1 MVTATTT
8 VSKQSGRVS
17 QDIRRACF
25 TTGKLRPEKGTDG
38 ASIGFYAQPDPHDS
52 YKGSTPPPSS
62 MPSSGLTRSR
72 LGVTVH
78 QPGLGPLLDLRAG
91 GFLDEVA
98 APAALAAA
106 TTGSGVIGFSQG
118 LARFLATRWLRL
130 QLLVAAVASGAL
142 IRSLAPL
149 LRDKHRDPAVLLLDG
164 SGCHVIPL
172 LGSHGRNGDQLAAAM
187 AAFRGGRAWRSGYS
201 SGSGQ
206 LALDCFGTSLGWRR
220 GSGDWDGLVK
230 VFARQ
235 PQPMALV
242 QESGSPSWR
251 ATAAAARLQPADPLP
266 PGEPWLYVGHRA
278 ATGATAHWH
287 PPVLWLG
294 LGCERHTRQAVLEA
308 AVEKSLASAGLAAA
322 AVAGAASLDRKG
334 DEPGLLA
341 LCRQRQWPLK
351 IFTAAHLAAVPV
363 PNGSPVVARQVGTPS
378 VAEAAALAAAG
389 TGARLLAPKTVV
401 HGERASGA
409 ATCAV
414 ALATSPRAPAR
425 GALDVIGSGPGAL
438 DQLTPAARAALA
450 AAAAWVG
457 YGPYLDRLEPL
468 RAPQQLRLDG
478 VLGKEQE
485 RCATAL
491 AMACQGQRVALVSSG
506 DSGIYGLAGLALT
519 CWLDLPEQDRPD
531 FAVHPGISALQM
543 AAARLG
549 GPLMHDFCAISLSDK
564 LTPWPTIRQRLHAAA
579 LGDFVV
585 ALYNPRSR
593 ERVWQL
599 QEARSI
605 LLAERSGST
614 PVAVC
619 RQLARP
625 EEQITLTTLA
635 ELESSTVDMLTLVL
649 VGNSQT
655 RRQDPWLVTPRGYAV
670 DRGVES
676 G

>member
-1 MVTATTT
+1 
-8 VSKQSGRVS
+8 
-17 QDIRRACF
+17 
-25 TTGKLRPEKGTDG
+25 
-38 ASIGFYAQPDPHDS
+38 
-52 YKGSTPPPSS
+52 
-62 MPSSGLTRSR
+62 MPSSRLTQVR

-78 QPGLGPLLDLRAG
+78 QHGLGPLLDLQAG

-106 TTGSGVIGFSQG
+106 TTGSGVTGFSQG
-118 LARFLATRWLRL
+118 LAHFLAARWLQL
-130 QLLVAAVASGAL
+130 QLLVAAMASGAL

-149 LRDKHRDPAVLLLDG
+149 LQDKRQDPAVLLLDG

-172 LGSHGRNGDQLAAAM
+172 LGSHRRHGDQLATAM
-187 AAFRGGRAWRSGYS
+187 AASRGGRVWRSGYS

-206 LALDCFGTSLGWRR
+206 LALDCFGSSMGWQRGLGN
-220 GSGDWDGLVK
+220 WDGLVK
-230 VFARQ
+230 AFAQRQ
-235 PQPMALV
+235 GMALV
-242 QESGSPSWR
+242 QESGSTCWR

-266 PGEPWLYVGHRA
+266 PGQPWLYIGHRS

-294 LGCERHTRQAVLEA
+294 LGCERHTHQAVLEA
-308 AVEKSLASAGLAAA
+308 AVEKSLVSAGLAAA
-322 AVAGAASLDRKG
+322 AVAGVASLDRKG

-341 LCRQRQWPLK
+341 LCQQRQWPLK
-351 IFTAAHLAAVPV
+351 VFTAAQLAAIPV
-363 PNGSPVVARQVGTPS
+363 PNGSPVVAKQVGTPS

-389 TGARLLAPKTVV
+389 TGAQLLVPKTIV
-401 HGERASGA
+401 HGEGASGA
-409 ATCAV
+409 ATCAA
-414 ALATSPRAPAR
+414 ALATSPWAPGR
-425 GALDVIGSGPGAL
+425 GALDLIGSGPGAL
-438 DQLTPAARAALA
+438 NQLTSAARSALA
-450 AAAAWVG
+450 AATTWVG
-457 YGPYLDRLEPL
+457 YGPYLNRLEPL
-468 RAPQQLRLDG
+468 RAPHQLRLDG

-491 AMACQGQRVALVSSG
+491 AMACQGQRVALISSG
-506 DSGIYGLAGLALT
+506 DSGIYGLAGLALA
-519 CWLDLPEQDRPD
+519 CWLELPEQERPG

-549 GPLMHDFCAISLSDK
+549 GPLMHDFCVISLSDK
-564 LTPWPTIRQRLHAAA
+564 LTPWATIQQRLHAAA

-585 ALYNPRSR
+585 ALYNPRSK

-599 QEARSI
+599 QEARRI

-614 PVAVC
+614 PVAIC

-625 EEQITLTTLA
+625 EEHITLTTLA
-635 ELESSTVDMLTLVL
+635 ALESSMVDMLTLVL

-655 RRQDPWLVTPRGYAV
+655 QCQGSWLLTPRGYAM
-670 DRGVES
+670 DRTVES

>member
-1 MVTATTT
+1 
-8 VSKQSGRVS
+8 
-17 QDIRRACF
+17 
-25 TTGKLRPEKGTDG
+25 
-38 ASIGFYAQPDPHDS
+38 
-52 YKGSTPPPSS
+52 
-62 MPSSGLTRSR
+62 MPSSRLNQVR

-78 QPGLGPLLDLRAG
+78 HHGLGPLLDLQAG

-98 APAALAAA
+98 APTALATA
-106 TTGSGVIGFSQG
+106 TSGSGVTGFSQG
-118 LARFLATRWLRL
+118 LAHFLTTRWPQL
-130 QLLVAAVASGAL
+130 QLLVAAMAAGAL

-164 SGCHVIPL
+164 SGCHLVPL
-172 LGSHGRNGDQLAAAM
+172 LGGHGRHGDQLATAM
-187 AAFRGGRAWRSGYS
+187 AAFRGGQVWRSGYS
-201 SGSGQ
+201 SGSGK
-206 LALDCFGTSLGWRR
+206 LALDCFGSSLGWQR
-220 GSGDWDGLVK
+220 GWGNWDGLVK
-230 VFARQ
+230 AFAQ
-235 PQPMALV
+235 QEHMVLV
-242 QESGSPSWR
+242 QESGATSWR
-251 ATAAAARLQPADPLP
+251 TTAAAARLQLADPLP
-266 PGEPWLYVGHRA
+266 PRRPWLYVGHRS
-278 ATGATAHWH
+278 ATGAMAHWH

-294 LGCERHTRQAVLEA
+294 LGCERHTHQAVLEA
-308 AVEKSLASAGLAAA
+308 VVEKSLVSAGLAAA
-322 AVAGAASLDRKG
+322 AVAGVASLDRKS

-341 LCRQRQWPLK
+341 LCQQRQWPLK
-351 IFTAAHLAAVPV
+351 VFTADHLAAIAV
-363 PNGSPVVARQVGTPS
+363 PNGSPIVARQVGTPS

-401 HGERASGA
+401 RGERASGA

-414 ALATSPRAPAR
+414 ALATSPWAPAR
-425 GALDVIGSGPGAL
+425 GALEVIGSGPGAL

-450 AAAAWVG
+450 AATTWVG

-468 RAPQQLRLDG
+468 RAPHQLRLDG

-491 AMACQGQRVALVSSG
+491 AMACQGQRVVLVSSG
-506 DSGIYGLAGLALT
+506 DSGIYGLAGLAVAR
-519 CWLDLPEQDRPD
+519 WLDLSEQDRPG

-549 GPLMHDFCAISLSDK
+549 GPLMHDFCVISLSDK
-564 LTPWPTIRQRLHAAA
+564 LTPWATIRQRLQAAA

-585 ALYNPRSR
+585 ALYNPRSK

-599 QEARSI
+599 QEARRI

-614 PVAVC
+614 PVAIC

-625 EEQITLTTLA
+625 EEQVTLTTLA
-635 ELESSTVDMLTLVL
+635 ALESSTVDMLTLVL

-655 RRQDPWLVTPRGYAV
+655 RRQGPWLVTPRGYAL
-670 DRGVES
+670 DRIVES

>member
-1 MVTATTT
+1 
-8 VSKQSGRVS
+8 
-17 QDIRRACF
+17 
-25 TTGKLRPEKGTDG
+25 
-38 ASIGFYAQPDPHDS
+38 
-52 YKGSTPPPSS
+52 
-62 MPSSGLTRSR
+62 MPSSTLTQAR

-78 QPGLGPLLDLRAG
+78 QPGLGLLLDLRAG

-98 APAALAAA
+98 APTALAAA
-106 TTGSGVIGFSQG
+106 TTGSGVTGFSQG
-118 LARFLATRWLRL
+118 LAHFLATRWLQL

-172 LGSHGRNGDQLAAAM
+172 LGSHGQKGDQLAAAM
-187 AAFRGGRAWRSGYS
+187 AAFRGGQVWRSGYS

-206 LALDCFGTSLGWRR
+206 LALDCFGSSLGWQR
-220 GSGDWDGLVK
+220 GLGSWDEVVK
-230 VFARQ
+230 AFAQRQ
-235 PQPMALV
+235 GMALV

-294 LGCERHTRQAVLEA
+294 LGCERHTHPVVLEA

-322 AVAGAASLDRKG
+322 AVAGVASLDRKS

-341 LCRQRQWPLK
+341 LCQQHQWPLK
-351 IFTAAHLAAVPV
+351 VFTADHLAAIPV

-389 TGARLLAPKTVV
+389 TSARLLAPKTVV
-401 HGERASGA
+401 RGERASGA

-414 ALATSPRAPAR
+414 ALATSPWAPAR

-438 DQLTPAARAALA
+438 DQLTPAARATLA
-450 AAAAWVG
+450 AATTWVG

-468 RAPQQLRLDG
+468 RAPHQLRLDG

-485 RCATAL
+485 RCAIAL
-491 AMACQGQRVALVSSG
+491 AMACQGQRVVLVSSG
-506 DSGIYGLAGLALT
+506 DSGIYGLAGLAVAR
-519 CWLDLPEQDRPD
+519 WLDLPEQDRPG

-549 GPLMHDFCAISLSDK
+549 GPLMHDFCVISLSDK
-564 LTPWPTIRQRLHAAA
+564 LTPWATIRQRLQAAA

-585 ALYNPRSR
+585 ALYNPRSK

-599 QEARSI
+599 QEARRI

-614 PVAVC
+614 PVAIC

-625 EEQITLTTLA
+625 KEQVTLTTLA
-635 ELESSTVDMLTLVL
+635 ALESSTVDMLTLVL

-655 RRQDPWLVTPRGYAV
+655 RRQGPWLVTPRGYAL
-670 DRGVES
+670 DRIVES

>member
-1 MVTATTT
+1 
-8 VSKQSGRVS
+8 
-17 QDIRRACF
+17 
-25 TTGKLRPEKGTDG
+25 
-38 ASIGFYAQPDPHDS
+38 
-52 YKGSTPPPSS
+52 
-62 MPSSGLTRSR
+62 MPSSSPTQAR

-78 QPGLGPLLDLRAG
+78 QPGLGLLLDLRAG

-98 APAALAAA
+98 APTALAAA
-106 TTGSGVIGFSQG
+106 TTGSGVTGFSQG
-118 LARFLATRWLRL
+118 LAHFLATRWLQL

-149 LRDKHRDPAVLLLDG
+149 LRDKYRDPAVLLLDG

-172 LGSHGRNGDQLAAAM
+172 LGSHGRHGDQLAAAM
-187 AAFRGGRAWRSGYS
+187 AAFRGGQVWRSGYS

-206 LALDCFGTSLGWRR
+206 LALDCFGSSLGWQR
-220 GSGDWDGLVK
+220 GLGSWDELVK
-230 VFARQ
+230 AFAQRQ
-235 PQPMALV
+235 GMALV

-251 ATAAAARLQPADPLP
+251 ATAAAERLQPADPLP
-266 PGEPWLYVGHRA
+266 PGEPWLYVGHRT

-294 LGCERHTRQAVLEA
+294 LGCERHTHPVILEA
-308 AVEKSLASAGLAAA
+308 AVEKSLVSAGLAAA
-322 AVAGAASLDRKG
+322 AVAGVASLDRKS

-341 LCRQRQWPLK
+341 LCQQHQWPLK
-351 IFTAAHLAAVPV
+351 IFTADHLAAIPV

-401 HGERASGA
+401 RGERASGA

-414 ALATSPRAPAR
+414 ALATSPWAPAR
-425 GALDVIGSGPGAL
+425 GVLDVIGSGPGAL

-450 AAAAWVG
+450 AATTWVG

-468 RAPQQLRLDG
+468 RASHQLRLDG

-506 DSGIYGLAGLALT
+506 DSGIYGLAGLAVAR
-519 CWLDLPEQDRPD
+519 WLDLPEQDRPG

-549 GPLMHDFCAISLSDK
+549 GPLMHDFCVISLSDK
-564 LTPWPTIRQRLHAAA
+564 LTPWATIRQRLHAAA

-585 ALYNPRSR
+585 ALYNPRSK
-593 ERVWQL
+593 ERVRQL
-599 QEARSI
+599 QEARRI
-605 LLAERSGST
+605 LLAERPGST
-614 PVAVC
+614 PVAIC

-625 EEQITLTTLA
+625 EEQVTLTTLA
-635 ELESSTVDMLTLVL
+635 ALESSTVDMLTLVL

-655 RRQDPWLVTPRGYAV
+655 RRQGPWLVTPRGYAM
-670 DRGVES
+670 DRIVES

>member
-1 MVTATTT
+1 
-8 VSKQSGRVS
+8 
-17 QDIRRACF
+17 
-25 TTGKLRPEKGTDG
+25 
-38 ASIGFYAQPDPHDS
+38 
-52 YKGSTPPPSS
+52 
-62 MPSSGLTRSR
+62 MPSSSPTQAR

-78 QPGLGPLLDLRAG
+78 QPGLGLLLDLRAG

-98 APAALAAA
+98 APTALAAA
-106 TTGSGVIGFSQG
+106 TTGSGVTGFSQG
-118 LARFLATRWLRL
+118 LAHFLATRWLQL

-149 LRDKHRDPAVLLLDG
+149 LRDKYRDPAVLLLDG

-172 LGSHGRNGDQLAAAM
+172 LGSHGRHGDQLAAAM
-187 AAFRGGRAWRSGYS
+187 AAFRGGQVWRSGYS

-206 LALDCFGTSLGWRR
+206 LALDCFGSSLGWQR
-220 GSGDWDGLVK
+220 GLGSWDELVK
-230 VFARQ
+230 AFAQRQ
-235 PQPMALV
+235 GMALV

-251 ATAAAARLQPADPLP
+251 ATAAAERLQPADPLP
-266 PGEPWLYVGHRA
+266 PGEPWLYVGHRT

-294 LGCERHTRQAVLEA
+294 LGCERHTHPVILEA
-308 AVEKSLASAGLAAA
+308 AVEKSLVSAGLAAA
-322 AVAGAASLDRKG
+322 AVAGVASLDRKS

-341 LCRQRQWPLK
+341 LCQQHQWPLK
-351 IFTAAHLAAVPV
+351 IFTADHLAAIPV

-401 HGERASGA
+401 RGERASGA

-414 ALATSPRAPAR
+414 ALATSPWAPAR
-425 GALDVIGSGPGAL
+425 GVLDVIGSGPGAL

-450 AAAAWVG
+450 AATTWVG

-468 RAPQQLRLDG
+468 RASHQLRLDG

-506 DSGIYGLAGLALT
+506 DSGIYGLAGLAVAR
-519 CWLDLPEQDRPD
+519 WLDLPEQDRPG

-549 GPLMHDFCAISLSDK
+549 GPLMHDFCVISLSDK
-564 LTPWPTIRQRLHAAA
+564 LTPWATIRQRLHAAA

-585 ALYNPRSR
+585 ALYNPRSK
-593 ERVWQL
+593 ERVRQL
-599 QEARSI
+599 QEARRI
-605 LLAERSGST
+605 LLTERSGST
-614 PVAVC
+614 PVAIC

-625 EEQITLTTLA
+625 EEQVTLTTLA
-635 ELESSTVDMLTLVL
+635 ALESSTVDMLTLVL

-655 RRQDPWLVTPRGYAV
+655 RRQGPWLVTPRGYAM
-670 DRGVES
+670 DRIVES

>member
-1 MVTATTT
+1 
-8 VSKQSGRVS
+8 
-17 QDIRRACF
+17 
-25 TTGKLRPEKGTDG
+25 
-38 ASIGFYAQPDPHDS
+38 
-52 YKGSTPPPSS
+52 
-62 MPSSGLTRSR
+62 MPSSSPTQAR

-78 QPGLGPLLDLRAG
+78 QPGLGLLLDLRAG

-98 APAALAAA
+98 APTALAAA
-106 TTGSGVIGFSQG
+106 TTGSRVTGFSQG
-118 LARFLATRWLRL
+118 LAHFLATRWLQL

-149 LRDKHRDPAVLLLDG
+149 LRDKYRDPAVLLLDG

-172 LGSHGRNGDQLAAAM
+172 LGSHGRHGDQLAAAM
-187 AAFRGGRAWRSGYS
+187 AAFRGGQVWRSGYS

-206 LALDCFGTSLGWRR
+206 LALDCFGSSLGWQR
-220 GSGDWDGLVK
+220 GLGSWDELVK
-230 VFARQ
+230 AFAQRKG
-235 PQPMALV
+235 MALV

-251 ATAAAARLQPADPLP
+251 ATAAAERLQPADPLP
-266 PGEPWLYVGHRA
+266 PGEPWLYVGHRT

-294 LGCERHTRQAVLEA
+294 LGCERHTHPVVLEA
-308 AVEKSLASAGLAAA
+308 AVEKSLVSAGLAAA
-322 AVAGAASLDRKG
+322 AVAGVASLDRKG

-341 LCRQRQWPLK
+341 LCQQHQWPLK
-351 IFTAAHLAAVPV
+351 IFTADHLAAIPV

-401 HGERASGA
+401 RGERASGA

-414 ALATSPRAPAR
+414 ALATSPWAPAR

-450 AAAAWVG
+450 AATTWVG

-468 RAPQQLRLDG
+468 RAPHQLRLDG

-506 DSGIYGLAGLALT
+506 DSGIYGLAGLAVAR
-519 CWLDLPEQDRPD
+519 WLDLPEQDRPG

-549 GPLMHDFCAISLSDK
+549 GPLMHDFCVISLSDK
-564 LTPWPTIRQRLHAAA
+564 LTPWATIRQRLHAAA

-585 ALYNPRSR
+585 ALYNPRSK
-593 ERVWQL
+593 ERVRQL
-599 QEARSI
+599 QEARRI

-614 PVAVC
+614 PVAIC

-635 ELESSTVDMLTLVL
+635 ALESSTVDMLTLVL

-655 RRQDPWLVTPRGYAV
+655 RRQGPWLVTPRGYAM
-670 DRGVES
+670 DRIVES

>member
-1 MVTATTT
+1 MV
-8 VSKQSGRVS
+8 
-17 QDIRRACF
+17 
-25 TTGKLRPEKGTDG
+25 
-38 ASIGFYAQPDPHDS
+38 
-52 YKGSTPPPSS
+52 
-62 MPSSGLTRSR
+62 R

-78 QPGLGPLLDLRAG
+78 QHGLEPLLDLQAG

-98 APAALAAA
+98 APVALAAA
-106 TTGSGVIGFSQG
+106 TTGSGVTGFSQG
-118 LARFLATRWLRL
+118 LARFLAARWPRL
-130 QLLVAAVASGAL
+130 QLLVAAMASGAL

-149 LRDKHRDPAVLLLDG
+149 LQDKHRDPAVLLLDG
-164 SGCHVIPL
+164 SGRHLIPL
-172 LGSHGRNGDQLAAAM
+172 LGSHGRHGDQLATAM
-187 AAFRGGRAWRSGYS
+187 AAFRGGQVWRSGYS

-206 LALDCFGTSLGWRR
+206 LALDCFGSSLGWQR
-220 GSGDWDGLVK
+220 GLGNWDELVK
-230 VFARQ
+230 AFAQRQ
-235 PQPMALV
+235 GMALV
-242 QESGSPSWR
+242 QDSGSTAWR

-266 PGEPWLYVGHRA
+266 PGEPWLYVGHRS
-278 ATGATAHWH
+278 ATGAMAHWH

-294 LGCERHTRQAVLEA
+294 LGCERHTCQAVLEA
-308 AVEKSLASAGLAAA
+308 AVEKSLVSAGLAAA
-322 AVAGAASLDRKG
+322 AVAGVASLDRKG

-341 LCRQRQWPLK
+341 LCQQRQWPLK
-351 IFTAAHLAAVPV
+351 IFTADHLAAIPV
-363 PNGSPVVARQVGTPS
+363 PNGSPIVARQVGTPS

-401 HGERASGA
+401 RGERASGA

-414 ALATSPRAPAR
+414 ALATGPWAPVR

-450 AAAAWVG
+450 AATTWVG

-468 RAPQQLRLDG
+468 RAPHQLRLDG

-506 DSGIYGLAGLALT
+506 DSGIYGLAGLAVAR
-519 CWLDLPEQDRPD
+519 WLDLPEQDRPG

-549 GPLMHDFCAISLSDK
+549 APLMHDFCVISLSDK
-564 LTPWPTIRQRLHAAA
+564 LTPWATIRQRLHAAA

-585 ALYNPRSR
+585 ALYNPRSK
-593 ERVWQL
+593 ERVRQL
-599 QEARSI
+599 QEARKI
-605 LLAERSGST
+605 LLTERSGST
-614 PVAVC
+614 PVAIC

-625 EEQITLTTLA
+625 EEHVTLTTLGA
-635 ELESSTVDMLTLVL
+635 LESSMVDMLTLVL

-655 RRQDPWLVTPRGYAV
+655 RRQGSWLVTPRGYAM
-670 DRGVES
+670 DRIVES

>member
-1 MVTATTT
+1 
-8 VSKQSGRVS
+8 
-17 QDIRRACF
+17 
-25 TTGKLRPEKGTDG
+25 
-38 ASIGFYAQPDPHDS
+38 
-52 YKGSTPPPSS
+52 
-62 MPSSGLTRSR
+62 MPSPGLTQVR
-72 LGVTVH
+72 LGVAVH

-106 TTGSGVIGFSQG
+106 ATGSGVIGFSRG
-118 LARFLATRWLRL
+118 LARFLATRWPQL
-130 QLLVAAVASGAL
+130 QLLVAAMASGAL

-149 LRDKHRDPAVLLLDG
+149 LRDKRLDPAVLLLDG
-164 SGCHVIPL
+164 GGRHVIPL
-172 LGSHGRNGDQLAAAM
+172 LGSHGRYGDQLATAM
-187 AAFRGGRAWRSGYS
+187 AAFRGGQVWRSGYS

-206 LALDCFGTSLGWRR
+206 LALDCFGSSLGWRR
-220 GSGDWDGLVK
+220 GLGNWDQLVK
-230 VFARQ
+230 AFAQ
-235 PQPMALV
+235 HQGMALV

-266 PGEPWLYVGHRA
+266 PGEHCKHWLYVGHRA

-294 LGCERHTRQAVLEA
+294 LGCERHTRPAVLEA
-308 AVEKSLASAGLAAA
+308 AVEKGLASAGLAAA
-322 AVAGAASLDRKG
+322 AVAGVASLDRKG

-341 LCRQRQWPLK
+341 LCQQRQWPLK

-389 TGARLLAPKTVV
+389 TGARLLVPKTVV

-414 ALATSPRAPAR
+414 ALATSSWAPAR
-425 GALDVIGSGPGAL
+425 GALDVVGSGPGAL
-438 DQLTPAARAALA
+438 DQLTPAARSVLA
-450 AAAAWVG
+450 AATTWVG

-468 RAPQQLRLDG
+468 RAPHQLRLDG
-478 VLGKEQE
+478 VLGKERE

-491 AMACQGQRVALVSSG
+491 VTACQGQRVVLVSSG
-506 DSGIYGLAGLALT
+506 DSGIYGLAGLALAR
-519 CWLDLPEQDRPD
+519 WLDLSEQDRPD

-549 GPLMHDFCAISLSDK
+549 GPLMHDFCVISLSDK
-564 LTPWPTIRQRLHAAA
+564 LTPWATIQQRLHAAA

-585 ALYNPRSR
+585 ALYNPRSK
-593 ERVWQL
+593 ERSWQL
-599 QEARSI
+599 QEARRI
-605 LLAERSGST
+605 LLAGRAGST
-614 PVAVC
+614 PVAIC

-625 EEQITLTTLA
+625 EEHVTLTTLA
-635 ELESSTVDMLTLVL
+635 ALESSTVDMLTLVL
-649 VGNSQT
+649 VGNSQSQ
-655 RRQDPWLVTPRGYAV
+655 RRGSWLVTPRGYAV
-670 DRGVES
+670 DRMVES

>member
-1 MVTATTT
+1 
-8 VSKQSGRVS
+8 
-17 QDIRRACF
+17 
-25 TTGKLRPEKGTDG
+25 
-38 ASIGFYAQPDPHDS
+38 
-52 YKGSTPPPSS
+52 
-62 MPSSGLTRSR
+62 MPSSSLTQAR

-78 QPGLGPLLDLRAG
+78 QPGLGLLLDLRAG

-98 APAALAAA
+98 APTALAAA
-106 TTGSGVIGFSQG
+106 TTGSGVTGFSQG
-118 LARFLATRWLRL
+118 LAHFLATRWLQL

-172 LGSHGRNGDQLAAAM
+172 LGSHGQNGDQLAAAM
-187 AAFRGGRAWRSGYS
+187 AAFRGGQVWRSGYS

-206 LALDCFGTSLGWRR
+206 LALDCFGSSLGWQR
-220 GSGDWDGLVK
+220 GLGSWDELVK
-230 VFARQ
+230 AFAQRQ
-235 PQPMALV
+235 GMALV

-294 LGCERHTRQAVLEA
+294 LGCERHTHPVVLEA
-308 AVEKSLASAGLAAA
+308 AVEKSLVSAGLAAA
-322 AVAGAASLDRKG
+322 AVAGVASLDRKS

-341 LCRQRQWPLK
+341 LCQQRQWPLK
-351 IFTAAHLAAVPV
+351 VFTADHLAVIPV

-389 TGARLLAPKTVV
+389 TSARLLAPKTVV
-401 HGERASGA
+401 RGERASGA

-414 ALATSPRAPAR
+414 ALATSPWAPAR
-425 GALDVIGSGPGAL
+425 GALEVIGSGPGAL

-450 AAAAWVG
+450 AATTWVG

-468 RAPQQLRLDG
+468 RAPHQLRLDG

-485 RCATAL
+485 RCAIAL
-491 AMACQGQRVALVSSG
+491 AMACQGQRVVLVSSG
-506 DSGIYGLAGLALT
+506 DSGIYGLAGLAVAR
-519 CWLDLPEQDRPD
+519 WLDLPEQDRPG

-549 GPLMHDFCAISLSDK
+549 GPLMHDFCVISLSDK
-564 LTPWPTIRQRLHAAA
+564 LTPWATIRQRLQAAA

-585 ALYNPRSR
+585 ALYNPRSK

-599 QEARSI
+599 QEARRI

-614 PVAVC
+614 PVAIC

-625 EEQITLTTLA
+625 EEQVTLTTLA
-635 ELESSTVDMLTLVL
+635 ALESSTVDMLTLVL

-655 RRQDPWLVTPRGYAV
+655 RRQGPWLVTPRGYAL
-670 DRGVES
+670 DRIVES

>member
-1 MVTATTT
+1 
-8 VSKQSGRVS
+8 
-17 QDIRRACF
+17 
-25 TTGKLRPEKGTDG
+25 
-38 ASIGFYAQPDPHDS
+38 
-52 YKGSTPPPSS
+52 
-62 MPSSGLTRSR
+62 MPSSSPTQAR

-78 QPGLGPLLDLRAG
+78 QPGLGLLLDLRAG

-98 APAALAAA
+98 APTALAAA
-106 TTGSGVIGFSQG
+106 TTGSGVTGFSQG
-118 LARFLATRWLRL
+118 LAHFLATRWLQL

-149 LRDKHRDPAVLLLDG
+149 LRDKYRDPAVLLLDG

-172 LGSHGRNGDQLAAAM
+172 LGSHGRHGDQLAAAM
-187 AAFRGGRAWRSGYS
+187 AAFRGGQVWRSGYS

-206 LALDCFGTSLGWRR
+206 LALDCFGSSLGWQR
-220 GSGDWDGLVK
+220 GLGSWDELVK
-230 VFARQ
+230 AFAQRQ
-235 PQPMALV
+235 GMALV

-251 ATAAAARLQPADPLP
+251 ATAAAERLQPADPLP
-266 PGEPWLYVGHRA
+266 PGEPWLYVGHRT

-294 LGCERHTRQAVLEA
+294 LGCERHTHPVVLEA
-308 AVEKSLASAGLAAA
+308 AVEKSLVSAGLAAA
-322 AVAGAASLDRKG
+322 AVAGVASLDRKS

-341 LCRQRQWPLK
+341 LCQQHQWPLK
-351 IFTAAHLAAVPV
+351 IFTADHLAAIPV

-401 HGERASGA
+401 RGERASGA

-414 ALATSPRAPAR
+414 ALATSPWAPAR

-450 AAAAWVG
+450 AATTWVG

-468 RAPQQLRLDG
+468 RASHQLRLDG

-506 DSGIYGLAGLALT
+506 DSGIYGLAGLAVAR
-519 CWLDLPEQDRPD
+519 WLDLPEQDRPG

-549 GPLMHDFCAISLSDK
+549 GPLMHDFCVISLSDK
-564 LTPWPTIRQRLHAAA
+564 LTPWATIRQRLHAAA

-585 ALYNPRSR
+585 ALYNPRSK
-593 ERVWQL
+593 ERVRQL
-599 QEARSI
+599 QEARRI

-614 PVAVC
+614 PVAIC

-625 EEQITLTTLA
+625 EEQVTLTTLA
-635 ELESSTVDMLTLVL
+635 ALESSTVDMLTLVL

-655 RRQDPWLVTPRGYAV
+655 RRQGPWLVTPRGYAM
-670 DRGVES
+670 DRIVES

>member
-1 MVTATTT
+1 
-8 VSKQSGRVS
+8 
-17 QDIRRACF
+17 
-25 TTGKLRPEKGTDG
+25 
-38 ASIGFYAQPDPHDS
+38 
-52 YKGSTPPPSS
+52 
-62 MPSSGLTRSR
+62 MPSSSPTQAR

-78 QPGLGPLLDLRAG
+78 QPGLGLLLDLRAG

-98 APAALAAA
+98 APTALAAA
-106 TTGSGVIGFSQG
+106 TTGSGVTGFSQG
-118 LARFLATRWLRL
+118 LAHFLATRWLQL

-149 LRDKHRDPAVLLLDG
+149 LRDKYRDPAVLLLDG

-172 LGSHGRNGDQLAAAM
+172 LGSHGRHGDQLAAAM
-187 AAFRGGRAWRSGYS
+187 AAFRGGQVWRSGYS

-206 LALDCFGTSLGWRR
+206 LALDCFGSSLGWQR
-220 GSGDWDGLVK
+220 GLGSWDELVK
-230 VFARQ
+230 AFAQRQ
-235 PQPMALV
+235 GMALV

-251 ATAAAARLQPADPLP
+251 ATAAAERLQPADPLP
-266 PGEPWLYVGHRA
+266 PGEPWLYVGHRT

-294 LGCERHTRQAVLEA
+294 LGCERHTHPVVLEA
-308 AVEKSLASAGLAAA
+308 AVEKSLVSAGLAAA
-322 AVAGAASLDRKG
+322 AVAGVASLDRKS

-341 LCRQRQWPLK
+341 LCQQHQWPLK
-351 IFTAAHLAAVPV
+351 IFTADHLAAIPV

-401 HGERASGA
+401 RGERASGA

-414 ALATSPRAPAR
+414 ALAISPWAPAR

-450 AAAAWVG
+450 AATTWVG

-468 RAPQQLRLDG
+468 RAPHQLRLDG

-506 DSGIYGLAGLALT
+506 DSGIYGLAGLAVAR
-519 CWLDLPEQDRPD
+519 WLDLPEQDRPG

-549 GPLMHDFCAISLSDK
+549 GPLMHDFCVISLSDK
-564 LTPWPTIRQRLHAAA
+564 LTPWATIRQRLHAAA

-585 ALYNPRSR
+585 ALYNPRSK
-593 ERVWQL
+593 ERVRQL
-599 QEARSI
+599 QEARRI

-614 PVAVC
+614 PVAIC

-625 EEQITLTTLA
+625 EEQVTLTTLA
-635 ELESSTVDMLTLVL
+635 ALESSTVDMLTLVL

-655 RRQDPWLVTPRGYAV
+655 RRQGPWLVTPRGYAM
-670 DRGVES
+670 DRIVES

>member
-1 MVTATTT
+1 
-8 VSKQSGRVS
+8 
-17 QDIRRACF
+17 
-25 TTGKLRPEKGTDG
+25 
-38 ASIGFYAQPDPHDS
+38 
-52 YKGSTPPPSS
+52 
-62 MPSSGLTRSR
+62 MPSSRLHHAR
-72 LGVTVH
+72 LGVTAH
-78 QPGLGPLLDLRAG
+78 QHGLGPLLDLQAG

-106 TTGSGVIGFSQG
+106 TTGSDVTGFSQG
-118 LARFLATRWLRL
+118 LAHFLAARWPHL
-130 QLLVAAVASGAL
+130 QLLVAAMASGAL

-149 LRDKHRDPAVLLLDG
+149 LQDKHRDPAVLLLDG

-172 LGSHGRNGDQLAAAM
+172 LGSHERQGDQLAAAM
-187 AAFRGGRAWRSGYS
+187 AAFRGGQVWRSGYS
-201 SGSGQ
+201 SGSRQ
-206 LALDCFGTSLGWRR
+206 LALDDFGSSLGWQR
-220 GSGDWDGLVK
+220 GVGRWDELVK
-230 VFARQ
+230 AFARRQ
-235 PQPMALV
+235 GMVVA
-242 QESGSPSWR
+242 QESGSTSWR
-251 ATAAAARLQPADPLP
+251 AAAAAARLQPADPLPP

-308 AVEKSLASAGLAAA
+308 AVEKGLASAGLAAA
-322 AVAGAASLDRKG
+322 AVAGVATLDRKG

-341 LCRQRQWPLK
+341 LCQHHQWPLK
-351 IFTAAHLAAVPV
+351 IFTAAQLAAIPV
-363 PNGSPVVARQVGTPS
+363 PNGSPVVAQQVGTPS
-378 VAEAAALAAAG
+378 VAEAAALAAAGGGPAG

-414 ALATSPRAPAR
+414 ALAANSWAPAR
-425 GALDVIGSGPGAL
+425 GALDVVGSGPGAL
-438 DQLTPAARAALA
+438 DQLTPAARSALA
-450 AAAAWVG
+450 AATAWVG

-468 RAPQQLRLDG
+468 RAPHQLRLDG

-491 AMACQGQRVALVSSG
+491 AMACRGQRVALVSSG
-506 DSGIYGLAGLALT
+506 DSGIYGLAGLALA
-519 CWLDLPEQDRPD
+519 CWLDLPEQDRPG

-549 GPLMHDFCAISLSDK
+549 GPLMHDFCVISLSDK
-564 LTPWPTIRQRLHAAA
+564 LTPWATIRQRLHAAA

-593 ERVWQL
+593 ERDWQL
-599 QEARSI
+599 QEARRI
-605 LLAERSGST
+605 LLAERSGNT
-614 PVAVC
+614 PAAIC

-625 EEQITLTTLA
+625 EEHITLTTLA
-635 ELESSTVDMLTLVL
+635 ALENSMVDMLTLVL
-649 VGNSQT
+649 VGNSQS
-655 RRQDPWLVTPRGYAV
+655 RRQGPWLLTPRGYTM
-670 DRGVES
+670 DRMVES